1 MRAYNIEGIV
11 IKRRNS
17 GEADRIL
24 TVLTRYSG
32 KLQVKAV
39 GVRRI
44 TSRRSSH
51 IELLNLASLG
61 LYKGRVMSL
70 LTEAQT
76 LHHFS
81 GIKADLER
89 IGNAYHLCE
98 LVDSLCGENQEN
110 EHVFTLLLRT
120 LHQLDQDE
128 DIQSVVHAFEI
139 ALLTTLGF
147 FPQAASA
154 QMDTNMFIE
163 NILERRLKT
172 QRMLPKFSNF

>member
-1 MRAYNIEGIV
+1 MRAYNIEGII

-24 TVLTRYSG
+24 TVFTRYSG

-51 IELLNLASLG
+51 IELLNFASLG
-61 LYKGRVMSL
+61 LYKGRVLSV
-70 LTEAQT
+70 LTEAQG

-98 LVDSLCGENQEN
+98 LVDGLCGENQEN
-110 EHVFTLLLRT
+110 ENVFTLLLKT
-120 LHQLDQDE
+120 LHQLDLGE
-128 DIQSVVHAFEI
+128 DIATTVRAFEI
-139 ALLTTLGF
+139 SLLTTLGF
-147 FPQAASA
+147 YPQVSS
-154 QMDTNMFIE
+154 QLDTNMFIE
-163 NILERRLKT
+163 NILERRLRSRRILT
-172 QRMLPKFSNF
+172 RLQSE